1 MSELA
6 GLKVT
11 IYGVVHGV
19 NFRSFIVRH
28 ARSLGLTGYV
38 RNLLLERAVE
48 VRAEGERENLELLLR
63 QVEVGPRGA
72 WVERVDVEWSEY
84 KRAYSC
90 FEVKF

>member
-6 GLKVT
+6 GLHAT

-19 NFRSFIVRH
+19 NFRSFTVRH

-72 WVERVDVEWSEY
+72 WVERVDTEWSEY